1 MNRYYRPTRA
11 DLGMSLSEFK
21 TWLWRHGVR
30 KDRAVFTRWNCD
42 FYRGNRRFR
51 LRYRTTIT
59 MPDIEHL
66 QQVDGLITAVV
77 DFSDL
82 DFDRWA
88 NSTEETLTL
97 TQFMERYA

>member
-1 MNRYYRPTRA
+1 MIRYYRPTRA

-21 TWLWRHGVR
+21 TWLWRHGFR
-30 KDRAVFTRWNCD
+30 KDRAVFSGWNCE

-51 LRYRTTIT
+51 LRYSMVVTTVI
-59 MPDIEHL
+59 
-66 QQVDGLITAVV
+66 

-97 TQFMERYA
+97 TQFMERYV